1 MPGRTIGTAMQLGY
15 PGSDSRSSDSV
26 KVNRISGGD
35 IPFGA
40 AVVLNSDNSVAAFGA
55 TNTDA
60 NFLGIAVRTVKQQT
74 DVFEPAGGY
83 KNGDPTDV
91 MVRGSVIVAFKGQGT
106 PTAGGNVFIRI
117 AANAL
122 LPTAAIGDIEAQAD
136 GTNTLQLTNLRFTT
150 GRTDAS
156 GVVEISVLTRRI

>member
-1 MPGRTIGTAMQLGY
+1 MQLGY

-26 KVNRISGGD
+26 KVNRISAGD

-40 AVVLNSDNSVAAFGA
+40 AVALNPDNSVIAFGDGH
-55 TNTDA
+55 TDV

-91 MVRGSVIVAFKGQGT
+91 MVRGSVIVAFKGKGT
-106 PTAGGNVFIRI
+106 PTAGGSVYIRVT
-117 AANAL
+117 ADPL
-122 LPTAAIGDIEAQAD
+122 LPIAAIGDIEAEAD
-136 GTNTLQLTNLRFTT
+136 GTNTVQLENLRFTT

-156 GVVEISVLTRRI
+156 GTVEVSVLSRRI